1 MAIIGLILAI
11 VLPAVQSGRESAR
24 RLQCQNHLRQILLA
38 AQSHHS
44 THNALPSL
52 YNGTAL
58 TYPLQEW
65 DLFHQHSW
73 RAVLLPELEQSPL
86 RERIQWKELATAVA
100 NSSVSQ
106 TVVPVFLCPSG
117 GPATGMGS
125 GVHHGSIG
133 IPREKLQ
140 AGDWYAVVRSDYD
153 AMAGIQD
160 LPDPLPPGAESGSVD
175 FVHWGIWGWPVFEK
189 RTIRGSRLSRYR
201 PGKFSDVT
209 DGLSNTI
216 AVVERGGKPI
226 DLLNG
231 KRNVTPDNPDAVYPG
246 QVGWSASNTFAWSI
260 NADGVGINQRNATG
274 IYSLHPQG
282 ANVALADGS
291 VRFLS
296 QSMDF
301 KALVSL
307 YGRSDGGLPE

>member
-1 MAIIGLILAI
+1 
-11 VLPAVQSGRESAR
+11 
-24 RLQCQNHLRQILLA
+24 
-38 AQSHHS
+38 
-44 THNALPSL
+44 
-52 YNGTAL
+52 
-58 TYPLQEW
+58 
-65 DLFHQHSW
+65 
-73 RAVLLPELEQSPL
+73 
-86 RERIQWKELATAVA
+86 
-100 NSSVSQ
+100 
-106 TVVPVFLCPSG
+106 
-117 GPATGMGS
+117 
-125 GVHHGSIG
+125 
-133 IPREKLQ
+133 
-140 AGDWYAVVRSDYD
+140 VRSDYD

-160 LPDPLPPGAESGSVD
+160 LPDPLPAGADIASVD

-189 RTIRGSRLSRYR
+189 RTINGSRLSRYR

-231 KRNVTPDNPDAVYPG
+231 KPNVTSDNPDADYPG
-246 QVGWSASNTFAWSI
+246 QVGWSASNTFAWAI
-260 NADGVGINQRNATG
+260 NADGVGVNQRNATG

-282 ANVALADGS
+282 ANVAIADGS

-296 QSMDF
+296 QATDF